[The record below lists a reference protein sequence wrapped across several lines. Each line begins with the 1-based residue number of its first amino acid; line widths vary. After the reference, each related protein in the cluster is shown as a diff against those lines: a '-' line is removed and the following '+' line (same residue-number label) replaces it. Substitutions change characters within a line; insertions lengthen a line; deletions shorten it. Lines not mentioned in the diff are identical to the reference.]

1 MSEKPSYHFPFSRY
15 PAARIILFFT
25 AGLIYS
31 KYTEIPVLLIV
42 SITISLF
49 ALVLLC
55 DLLIKNRVSIELSQF
70 VFVVYMLAIF
80 TSGWSW
86 GAIQLALDYKNSE
99 RAAVLQLLEWERA
112 QIVGEVNEIRKNA
125 TGRFVWEIQV
135 LETTLGDS
143 ITFKEPF
150 RLRGY
155 SDDDYELLFKPGS
168 VVSASVRFIP
178 LSEPRNPHEFH
189 FKKWMERHGYYAQAT
204 IVDVNEFIKSSNI
217 VIWPKLRSSLLG
229 LVDRSFSEKTAVLA
243 KALLIGYKHELQQEE
258 RTAFA
263 RSGLS
268 HIMAV
273 SGLHVG
279 FIVAPFW
286 LFIPFLWKYK
296 WGKWVGLIM
305 LTALLLFYAGI
316 TGFSASV
323 SRASL
328 MAWLL
333 TYGKL
338 FHKVRD
344 SVNLMAVAALI
355 LLIIEPRQLYD
366 VGFQLSFSAVLIIL
380 MILPQAQ
387 RLISEKHRQSWVG
400 SFWMIILVSIVVQI
414 GLFPVLT
421 HYFGEFS
428 VIGPIANV
436 LVVPLLSF
444 IVPVSL
450 ALLPVSALLPE
461 ISGWVF
467 LPAEY
472 GLLWI
477 QWVASTLGNMDG
489 SWLVFEK
496 PSFWVFLIW
505 TAAIA
510 LTAALRI
517 PELRWKY
524 LILLL
529 IALNGWQIEKIIQ
542 KAKVPLLEM
551 VMLDVGQGDA
561 VYIKTPSGKHL
572 LVDAGRWSPLANSG
586 DQVILPFLRSRGITH
601 LDAVFLSHPHADH
614 IGGMPSI
621 INEMSISKIYQS
633 GYPYESAL
641 YLNMLA
647 AAERTGTEIIDL
659 RKGDVAWVDPLI
671 RIFVVGPDGKR
682 HNSNPNDH
690 SLVLKLVYG
699 ETAILFTGDAEDHQE
714 RRIIS
719 RYGDFLKSDILK
731 AGHHGSRTS
740 STEPFLSV
748 VQPDV
753 VLISLSFRNMFRH
766 PHPEAVNRLQ
776 STGAKIEYTSMEG
789 AIIYRSDGKFLKRH
803 DWR

>member
-1 MSEKPSYHFPFSRY
+1 M
-15 PAARIILFFT
+15 IV
-25 AGLIYS
+25 LIS
-31 KYTEIPVLLIV
+31 
-42 SITISLF
+42 
-49 ALVLLC
+49 
-55 DLLIKNRVSIELSQF
+55 DLLIKKYQSLELSEW
-70 VFVVYMLAIF
+70 VFVLYMTTVF
-80 TSGWSW
+80 SSGWAW
-86 GAIQLALDYKNSE
+86 GAIQEHKQLKDTEGAI
-99 RAAVLQLLEWERA
+99 VLESLEWETV
-112 QIVGEVNEIRKNA
+112 QIVGIVNEVRKNA
-125 TGRFVWEIQV
+125 AGRFVWDINI
-135 LETTLGDS
+135 LELDLGDNVK
-143 ITFKEPF
+143 FKEPF

-155 SDDDYELLFKPGS
+155 SDYDYDLMFKPGS
-168 VVSASVRFIP
+168 EISASVRFIP
-178 LSEPRNPHEFH
+178 LSNPRNPHEFD
-189 FKKWMERHGYYAQAT
+189 FKKWMARNGFYSQAT
-204 IVDVNEFIKSSNI
+204 VMDVHEVIQTSKGIN
-217 VIWPKLRSSLLG
+217 VIWPGLRSSLLK

-258 RTAFA
+258 RIAFA

-286 LFIPFLWKYK
+286 LLIPFLWKYK
-296 WGKWVGLIM
+296 WGKWLGILL
-305 LTALLLFYAGI
+305 LTSLLLFYAGI

-344 SVNLMAVAALI
+344 SVNLMAVAAFI
-355 LLIIEPRQLYD
+355 LLIINPRQLYD

-387 RLISEKHRQSWVG
+387 RLISEKYRQTWVG
-400 SFWMIILVSIVVQI
+400 SLWMIILVSIVVQI

-421 HYFGEFS
+421 YYFGEFS
-428 VIGPIANV
+428 IIGPIANV

-450 ALLPVSALLPE
+450 ALLPLSALMPE
-461 ISGWVF
+461 LSGWIF
-467 LPAEY
+467 IPAEY
-472 GLLWI
+472 GLQWI
-477 QWVASTLGNMDG
+477 QWVASTLGSMEG
-489 SWLVFEK
+489 SWLVFEQ
-496 PSFWVFLIW
+496 PSGWVFLIW
-505 TAAIA
+505 IAAIA
-510 LTAALRI
+510 LTASLRI
-517 PELRWKY
+517 PEVRWKY

-529 IALNGWQIEKIIQ
+529 VALNGWQVEKIVQ
-542 KAKVPLLEM
+542 YRSGPVLEM

-561 VYIKTPSGKHL
+561 VYIKSPTGKHI

-621 INEMSISKIYQS
+621 INEISISTIYQS

-659 RKGDVAWVDPLI
+659 KKGDIVLTDPLI
-671 RIFVVGPDGKR
+671 RIFVLGPDGKR

-690 SLVLKLVYG
+690 SLVLKFKYG
-699 ETAILFTGDAEDHQE
+699 ETAFLFTGDAEDHQE
-714 RRIIS
+714 RRIIN

-740 STEPFLSV
+740 STPPFLNY
-748 VQPDV
+748 VQPDAILV
-753 VLISLSFRNMFRH
+753 SLSFRNMFRH
-766 PHPEAVNRLQ
+766 PHPEAVQRLIN
-776 STGAKIEYTSMEG
+776 TGAKIEYTSLEG
-789 AIIYRSDGKFLKRH
+789 AIIYKSDGKSVKRH

>member
-1 MSEKPSYHFPFSRY
+1 MSE
-15 PAARIILFFT
+15 L
-25 AGLIYS
+25 
-31 KYTEIPVLLIV
+31 
-42 SITISLF
+42 
-49 ALVLLC
+49 
-55 DLLIKNRVSIELSQF
+55 
-70 VFVVYMLAIF
+70 VFVLYMMAVF
-80 TSGWSW
+80 SSGWAW
-86 GAIQLALDYKNSE
+86 GAIHNHEQIKDYE
-99 RAAVLQLLEWERA
+99 RASVLKTLEWETV
-112 QIVGEVNEIRKNA
+112 QIVGVANEVRKNA
-125 TGRFVWEIQV
+125 AGRFVWDIEA
-135 LETTLGDS
+135 LELDLGDNV
-143 ITFKEPF
+143 IFKEPF

-155 SDDDYELLFKPGS
+155 SDNNYGLLFKPGS
-168 VVSASVRFIP
+168 VISASVRFIP
-178 LSEPRNPHEFH
+178 LTDPRNPHEFD
-189 FKKWMERHGYYAQAT
+189 FKKWMARNGFYAQAT
-204 IVDVNEFIKSSNI
+204 VMDVHEVIKPSKRIN
-217 VIWPKLRSSLLG
+217 VLWPGLRSSLLK
-229 LVDRSFSEKTAVLA
+229 LVDQSFSEKTAVLA

-286 LFIPFLWKYK
+286 LLIPFLWKYK
-296 WGKWVGLIM
+296 WGKWMGIIL

-338 FHKVRD
+338 FHKIRD
-344 SVNLMAVAALI
+344 SVNLMAVAAFV
-355 LLIIEPRQLYD
+355 LLIIDPGQLYD

-387 RLISEKHRQSWVG
+387 RLISEKHKQTWVG
-400 SFWMIILVSIVVQI
+400 SLWMIVMVSIVVQI

-428 VIGPIANV
+428 IIGPIANV

-450 ALLPVSALLPE
+450 ALLPVSSSMPE
-461 ISGWVF
+461 LSGWLF
-467 LPAEY
+467 IPAEY

-477 QWVASTLGNMDG
+477 QWVASTLGSMEG

-496 PSFWVFLIW
+496 PSGWVFLIW
-505 TAAIA
+505 IAAIA
-510 LTAALRI
+510 LTASLRI
-517 PELRWKY
+517 PQLRWKY

-529 IALNGWQIEKIIQ
+529 VALNGWQIEKIIQ
-542 KAKVPLLEM
+542 SRSVPILEM

-561 VYIKTPSGKHL
+561 VYIKSPTGKHI
-572 LVDAGRWSPLANSG
+572 LVDAGRWSPMANSG
-586 DQVILPFLRSRGITH
+586 DQVLLPFFRSKGITR

-621 INEMSISKIYQS
+621 INEISISTIYQS
-633 GYPYESAL
+633 GYPYDSAL

-659 RKGDVAWVDPLI
+659 KKGDMVLMDPLI
-671 RIFVVGPDGKR
+671 RIFVLGPDGKR

-690 SLVLKLVYG
+690 SQVLKFKYG
-699 ETAILFTGDAEDHQE
+699 KTTILFTGDAEDHQE
-714 RRIIS
+714 RRIIT

-740 STEPFLSV
+740 STNTFLNHV
-748 VQPDV
+748 KPDV
-753 VLISLSFRNMFRH
+753 ILVSLSFRNMFRH
-766 PHPEAVNRLQ
+766 PHPEAVKRLKD
-776 STGAKIEYTSMEG
+776 TGAKIEYTSLEG
-789 AIIYRSDGKFLKRH
+789 AIIYKSDGKSVKRH